1 MEQIRIEH
9 LTFSYRKGDIFSLND
24 ISTVV
29 DKGQF
34 VLIIGESGCGKTT
47 LLRHLKVDYLPAGV
61 RSENTR
67 IYLNGTRI
75 EQLSQ
80 RESAGIVGYV
90 RQNPESAQVM
100 DRVWHELAFGLESL
114 GYTQEVMQRKVAEM
128 VAFLTDCSDMD
139 GHLRKKGEPGSVA
152 AWPWEN
158 KWLQEKKLPFPGA
171 CAGELSGKL
180 FIPGCEYFH

>member
-9 LTFSYRKGDIFSLND
+9 LTFSYRRGDIFSLND

-67 IYLNGTRI
+67 IFK
-75 EQLSQ
+75 
-80 RESAGIVGYV
+80 
-90 RQNPESAQVM
+90 
-100 DRVWHELAFGLESL
+100 W
-114 GYTQEVMQRKVAEM
+114 
-128 VAFLTDCSDMD
+128 
-139 GHLRKKGEPGSVA
+139 
-152 AWPWEN
+152 N
-158 KWLQEKKLPFPGA
+158 KN
-171 CAGELSGKL
+171 
-180 FIPGCEYFH
+180 